1 MMKLIKLLLVLVIL
15 VVLLVVIG
23 GVALFSYV
31 DKIAKAGIEKGG
43 TYALGVPTT
52 LGSADVGI
60 FGGTFAMN
68 DLKVAN
74 VQGFPGPHF
83 FSLGD
88 GSVAVSLSTL
98 RENTV
103 VLPHLKLDAI
113 DVRLEKKD
121 GATNYGVILE
131 NLKKV
136 SGGGSDKPAPQP
148 APSKDEKRFVVNDLS
163 ITKVTVSIDLMESG
177 SAGAALVPLQKITI
191 PIDAI
196 KLQNVGKTGQGVA
209 GSGVTMSELANII
222 VQAVIGAAVENGAGV
237 IPGEI
242 LGDLKGRLASLGDLS
257 KLDMKVLGDVKG
269 TVQDLTKTT
278 EEVKKKV
285 EDVAKQGEKAVDDA
299 KKALEGLIPKKK
311 DEKK

>member
-1 MMKLIKLLLVLVIL
+1 MKIIKLLLVLVIL
-15 VVLLVVIG
+15 VVLLVVIAG
-23 GVALFSYV
+23 FALFSYI
-31 DKIAKAGIEKGG
+31 DTAAKKGIEKGG

-60 FGGTFAMN
+60 MSGTFAMN

-88 GSVAVSLSTL
+88 GSVAVSFDSL
-98 RENTV
+98 RGDTI

-121 GATNYGVILE
+121 GATNYNVILD

-136 SGGGSDKPAPQP
+136 SGGSGDKPAPQP
-148 APSKDEKRFVVNDLS
+148 APSGDEKKFVVNDLS
-163 ITKVTVSIDLMESG
+163 ITKVTVHVDLMESG

-191 PIDAI
+191 PIEAI
-196 KLQNVGKTGQGVA
+196 KLQNVGKTGEGVA

-222 VQAVIGAAVENGAGV
+222 VQAVIGAAVENGGGV
-237 IPGEI
+237 IPAEI
-242 LGDLKGRLASLGDLS
+242 LGDLKGKLAALGDLS

-269 TVQDLTKTT
+269 TVEDLTKAAGDAQ
-278 EEVKKKV
+278 KKV
-285 EDVAKQGEKAVDDA
+285 EDAVKQGEKAIDDV
-299 KKALEGLIPKKK
+299 KKGLEGLIPKKK
-311 DEKK
+311 EDK